1 MFVDVALP
9 LPLEGFFTYTVPED
23 MRDAVKT
30 GMRAVVPLGRSKTY
44 VGVVVEIH
52 DRKPDFETRD
62 IIDLPDSK
70 PLVTDSQLKLWKW
83 VADYYMSPFAEV
95 YNVAMPSGLKDN
107 SYRPKYETFVSLSPQ
122 FRQEQALHVAFGMLQ
137 RSAQQQKLFADYLAL
152 SQ

>member
-30 GMRAVVPLGRSKTY
+30 GMRAVVPLGKSKTY

-83 VADYYMSPFAEV
+83 VADYYMSMWLLGCCNGRRSSRKCLPTTLHSRITTAWR
-95 YNVAMPSGLKDN
+95 AMCARKG
-107 SYRPKYETFVSLSPQ
+107 
-122 FRQEQALHVAFGMLQ
+122 
-137 RSAQQQKLFADYLAL
+137 
-152 SQ
+152 